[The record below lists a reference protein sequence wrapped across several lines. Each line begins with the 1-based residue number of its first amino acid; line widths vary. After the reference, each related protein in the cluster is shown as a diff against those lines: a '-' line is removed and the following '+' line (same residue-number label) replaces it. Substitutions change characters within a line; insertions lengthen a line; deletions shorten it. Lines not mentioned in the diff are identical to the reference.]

1 MVLRSVALLVIM
13 LAGVTGYSQ
22 EKKKSYRP
30 DIPGNILVEFG
41 FNQKMGATP
50 IDFDKSFWGSRT
62 VNFYYQ
68 YPIRLFKTKFS
79 FVPGIGLSL
88 ERWKFS
94 NNYTLPYTPASD
106 GSYPL
111 IAANTVFPNATID
124 RSFLVNNYI
133 EAPIEFRF
141 DTNPEDIARSFT
153 VSFGARFG
161 ILYDSFTKVDYNQNG
176 EDKSNKD
183 KQWHG
188 MNKYRY
194 GFYGRAGIGGFGV
207 FSYFNSTPMFQTGKG
222 PDFTTMSSWTIGI
235 SVNGF

>member
-13 LAGVTGYSQ
+13 LAGIAGYSQ
-22 EKKKSYRP
+22 EKKKTFRP

-41 FNQKMGATP
+41 FNMKSGATP
-50 IDFDKSFWGSRT
+50 IDFNKGFWGSRT

-68 YPIRLFKTKFS
+68 YPIRLFKSNFS
-79 FVPGIGLSL
+79 FIPGIGLSL

-94 NNYTLPYTPASD
+94 NNYTLPYNADAD

-111 IAANTVFPNATID
+111 VAANTIFPRGAIN

-133 EAPIEFRF
+133 EAPIEFRY
-141 DTNPEDIARSFT
+141 DTNPEDIARSFS

-161 ILYDSFTKVDYNQNG
+161 ILYDSFTKIDYTENG

-194 GFYGRAGIGGFGV
+194 ALYGRVGFGGFGI
-207 FSYFNSTPMFQTGKG
+207 FTYINSTPMFATRKG
-222 PDFTTMSSWTIGI
+222 PDLTTMSSWTIGI
-235 SVNGF
+235 TVNGF

>member
-1 MVLRSVALLVIM
+1 MVLRSAAFLVIM
-13 LAGVTGYSQ
+13 LAGLAGYAQ
-22 EKKKSYRP
+22 EKKTFRP
-30 DIPGNILVEFG
+30 DIPGRISVEFG
-41 FNQKMGATP
+41 FNFKSGATP

-62 VNFYYQ
+62 FNVYYQ
-68 YPIRLFKTKFS
+68 YSIRILKSKFS

-94 NNYTLPYTPASD
+94 NNFTLPYKPDAD

-111 IAANTVFPNATID
+111 VDANVIFPGSTIN
-124 RSFLVNNYI
+124 RSFLVNNYL

-141 DTNPEDIARSFT
+141 DTNPEDIARSFN

-161 ILYDSFTKVDYNQNG
+161 VLYDSFTKVDYTQNG
-176 EDKSNKD
+176 EDKVNKD

-188 MNKYRY
+188 MNKFRY

-207 FSYFNSTPMFQTGKG
+207 FAYVNSTPMFSTNKG
-222 PDFTTMSSWTIGI
+222 PDYTTMNSVTIGI
-235 SVNGF
+235 YVNGF